1 MNKIFKLITSISF
14 LFFSINAALS
24 EENFF
29 NEALKMYQ
37 NEKYEDA
44 RFMLERNIV
53 FNPKDAKSYLYLAK
67 IYNHEEDQNKEEY
80 NLETTLLI
88 EPNNEE
94 AILMLMK
101 IALKKSNY
109 SKVNDLSQTFIKVC
123 KKLCDENNE
132 IQKSLKNIEPATMSL
147 DQNLNKILIIDFGSQ
162 FTQLIARR
170 IRELGVFSEIVS
182 HKKIKIK
189 HIDKSIKGIILSG
202 GPLNVYEINKYSFD
216 KKIIN
221 LSIPILGICF
231 GHQILSK
238 LNGGRVKQSKHREF
252 GLANIYKKNESLL
265 IKNFFNKQKSKKVWM
280 SHADQVS
287 KLPKNFKVIASSTNS
302 KFAIVENKLN
312 KFYGIQFHPEV
323 THTENG
329 KKLISNFIFLICK
342 IKRNWSSKDQK
353 IQLIKEVKDQVGS
366 EKVICA
372 LSGGVD
378 SSVVAQ
384 LLNKAIGK
392 KLYCIF
398 VNTGLLRK
406 NEEVQVVQTF
416 KKRLKINLIYVN
428 AEKEFLKKL
437 HNVSDPE
444 KKRKIIGNL
453 FIKIFE
459 RYAKKIKNVKFLAQ
473 GTLYPDLI
481 ESRSVTGSQ
490 TSKIKSHHNVG
501 GLPKKMK
508 LKLVEP
514 LKFLFKDE
522 VRKLGLELN
531 LNKDIISRHP
541 FPGPGLAIRMPGLI
555 TNEKIKILKEA
566 DYYFIQA
573 LRDHGLYHKIW
584 QAYAAL
590 LPVKTVGVMGDN
602 RTYEYLCLLRAITSE
617 DGMTA
622 DFYEFKKSFMETI
635 SNKIVNSIRGINR
648 VVYDITSKPPST
660 IELE

>member
-1 MNKIFKLITSISF
+1 
-14 LFFSINAALS
+14 
-24 EENFF
+24 
-29 NEALKMYQ
+29 
-37 NEKYEDA
+37 
-44 RFMLERNIV
+44 
-53 FNPKDAKSYLYLAK
+53 
-67 IYNHEEDQNKEEY
+67 
-80 NLETTLLI
+80 
-88 EPNNEE
+88 
-94 AILMLMK
+94 
-101 IALKKSNY
+101 
-109 SKVNDLSQTFIKVC
+109 
-123 KKLCDENNE
+123 
-132 IQKSLKNIEPATMSL
+132 MSL
-147 DQNLNKILIIDFGSQ
+147 DQSLKKILIIDFGSQ

-170 IRELGVFSEIVS
+170 IRELGVFSEIIS
-182 HKKIKIK
+182 HKKIKNINIK
-189 HIDKSIKGIILSG
+189 DSTKGIILSG

-216 KKIIN
+216 KRIIKN
-221 LSIPILGICF
+221 GIPVLGICF

-238 LNGGRVKQSKHREF
+238 LNGKD
-252 GLANIYKKNESLL
+252 SLL
-265 IKNFFNKQKSKKVWM
+265 IKKFFNNKKRIKVWM
-280 SHADQVS
+280 SHTDQVS
-287 KLPKNFKVIASSTNS
+287 KLPKNFDVIASSQNS
-302 KFAIVENKLN
+302 KFAIVENKLK
-312 KFYGIQFHPEV
+312 KFYGVQFHPEV

-329 KKLISNFIFLICK
+329 KKLISNFIFLICGL
-342 IKRNWSSKDQK
+342 KRNWSAKDQK
-353 IQLIKEVKDQVGS
+353 MKLISDVRNQVGQN
-366 EKVICA
+366 KVICA

-406 NEEVQVVQTF
+406 NEEKQVVETF

-428 AEKEFLKKL
+428 AEKEFLNRL
-437 HNVSDPE
+437 TNISDPE
-444 KKRKIIGNL
+444 QKRKIIGNL

-481 ESRSVTGSQ
+481 ESKSVTGSQ

-501 GLPKKMK
+501 GLPKRMK
-508 LKLVEP
+508 LNLVEP

-531 LNKDIISRHP
+531 LSREIISRHP
-541 FPGPGLAIRMPGLI
+541 FPGPGFLQA
-555 TNEKIKILKEA
+555 LKE
-566 DYYFIQA
+566 D
-573 LRDHGLYHKIW
+573 GLYDKIW

-622 DFYEFKKSFMETI
+622 DFYDFKKSFSQKI

>member
-1 MNKIFKLITSISF
+1 
-14 LFFSINAALS
+14 
-24 EENFF
+24 
-29 NEALKMYQ
+29 
-37 NEKYEDA
+37 
-44 RFMLERNIV
+44 
-53 FNPKDAKSYLYLAK
+53 
-67 IYNHEEDQNKEEY
+67 
-80 NLETTLLI
+80 
-88 EPNNEE
+88 
-94 AILMLMK
+94 
-101 IALKKSNY
+101 
-109 SKVNDLSQTFIKVC
+109 
-123 KKLCDENNE
+123 
-132 IQKSLKNIEPATMSL
+132 MSL
-147 DQNLNKILIIDFGSQ
+147 DQSLNKILIIDFGSQ

-170 IRELGVFSEIVS
+170 VRELGVFSEIVS
-182 HKKIKIK
+182 HKKIKNKDINS
-189 HIDKSIKGIILSG
+189 SIKGIILSG
-202 GPLNVYEINKYSFD
+202 GPLNVDEINKYSFD
-216 KKIIN
+216 KKIIEN
-221 LSIPILGICF
+221 DIPILGICF

-238 LNGGRVKQSKHREF
+238 LNGGKVKQSKHREF
-252 GLANIYKKNESLL
+252 GLANIHKRKESLFT
-265 IKNFFNKQKSKKVWM
+265 KNFFNNKKINKVWM

-287 KLPKNFKVIASSTNS
+287 KLPKNFKVIASSQNS
-302 KFAIVENKLN
+302 KFAIIENKSK
-312 KFYGIQFHPEV
+312 KFFGVQFHPEV

-342 IKRNWSSKDQK
+342 IKKNWSSKDQK
-353 IQLIKEVKDQVGS
+353 IRLIKDIKNQVG
-366 EKVICA
+366 ENKVICA

-392 KLYCIF
+392 NLFCIF

-406 NEEVQVVQTF
+406 DEEKQVVQTF
-416 KKRLKINLIYVN
+416 KKKLKINLIYVN
-428 AEKEFLKKL
+428 AEKEFIKKL
-437 HNVSDPE
+437 SNIADPE

-481 ESRSVTGSQ
+481 ESKSVTGSQ

-501 GLPKKMK
+501 GLPKKMR

-531 LNKDIISRHP
+531 LSSEIISRHP
-541 FPGPGLAIRMPGLI
+541 FPGPGLAIRMPGII
-555 TNEKIKILKEA
+555 TKEKINILKQA
-566 DYYFIQA
+566 DFFFIQA
-573 LRDHGLYHKIW
+573 LKDHGLYHKIW

-622 DFYEFKKSFMETI
+622 DFYEFKKPFIQMI

>member
-1 MNKIFKLITSISF
+1 
-14 LFFSINAALS
+14 
-24 EENFF
+24 
-29 NEALKMYQ
+29 
-37 NEKYEDA
+37 
-44 RFMLERNIV
+44 
-53 FNPKDAKSYLYLAK
+53 
-67 IYNHEEDQNKEEY
+67 
-80 NLETTLLI
+80 
-88 EPNNEE
+88 
-94 AILMLMK
+94 
-101 IALKKSNY
+101 
-109 SKVNDLSQTFIKVC
+109 
-123 KKLCDENNE
+123 
-132 IQKSLKNIEPATMSL
+132 MSL
-147 DQNLNKILIIDFGSQ
+147 DKNLNKILIIDFGSQ

-170 IRELGVFSEIVS
+170 IRESGVYSEIIS
-182 HKKIKIK
+182 HKKVKNK
-189 HIDKSIKGIILSG
+189 NIDNSIKGIILSG
-202 GPLNVYEINKYSFD
+202 GPLNVYQINKYSFD
-216 KKIIN
+216 KRIVEN
-221 LSIPILGICF
+221 QIPVLGICF

-238 LNGGRVKQSKHREF
+238 LNGGRVKQSKYREF
-252 GLANIYKKNESLL
+252 GLANIRKKRESILT
-265 IKNFFNKQKSKKVWM
+265 KNFFNKKNINKVWM

-287 KLPKNFKVIASSTNS
+287 KLPKNFNVIASSQNS
-302 KFAIVENKLN
+302 KFAIIENKKKN
-312 KFYGIQFHPEV
+312 FYGVQFHPEV

-329 KKLISNFIFLICK
+329 KKLINNFIFLICK

-353 IQLIKEVKDQVGS
+353 IKLIKDVQNLVGKN
-366 EKVICA
+366 KVICA

-392 KLYCIF
+392 KLFCIF

-406 NEEVQVVQTF
+406 NEEIQVVKTF
-416 KKRLKINLIYVN
+416 KKKLKINLIYVN
-428 AEKEFLKKL
+428 AENEFLRKL
-437 HNVSDPE
+437 NNVSDPE

-459 RYAKKIKNVKFLAQ
+459 RYAKRIKNVKFLAQ

-481 ESRSVTGSQ
+481 ESKSVTGSQ

-522 VRKLGLELN
+522 VRKLGLELK
-531 LNKDIISRHP
+531 LSKEIISRHP
-541 FPGPGLAIRMPGLI
+541 FPGPGLAIRMPGII
-555 TNEKIKILKEA
+555 TKEKIKILKEA
-566 DYYFIQA
+566 DNYFIQA
-573 LRDHGLYHKIW
+573 LREYNLYNKIW

-622 DFYEFKKSFMETI
+622 DFYDFKKSFIQMI
-635 SNKIVNSIRGINR
+635 SNKIVNSIRGVNR
-648 VVYDITSKPPST
+648 VVYDVTSKPPST

>member
-1 MNKIFKLITSISF
+1 MILNQS
-14 LFFSINAALS
+14 
-24 EENFF
+24 
-29 NEALKMYQ
+29 
-37 NEKYEDA
+37 
-44 RFMLERNIV
+44 LE
-53 FNPKDAKSYLYLAK
+53 
-67 IYNHEEDQNKEEY
+67 
-80 NLETTLLI
+80 
-88 EPNNEE
+88 
-94 AILMLMK
+94 
-101 IALKKSNY
+101 
-109 SKVNDLSQTFIKVC
+109 
-123 KKLCDENNE
+123 
-132 IQKSLKNIEPATMSL
+132 
-147 DQNLNKILIIDFGSQ
+147 KILIIDFGSQ

-182 HKKIKIK
+182 HKKIKYTDINN
-189 HIDKSIKGIILSG
+189 SIKGIILSG
-202 GPLNVYEINKYSFD
+202 GPLNVYQINKYSFD
-216 KKIIN
+216 KRIIEN
-221 LSIPILGICF
+221 QIPILGICF

-238 LNGGRVKQSKHREF
+238 LNGGRVKNSKHREF
-252 GLANIYKKNESLL
+252 GLASIYKKKDSLL
-265 IKNFFNKQKSKKVWM
+265 VKNIFGKKRRIDVWM

-287 KLPKNFKVIASSTNS
+287 KLPKNFNVIASSKNS
-302 KFAIVENKLN
+302 KFAIVENESK
-312 KFYGIQFHPEV
+312 KFYGVQFHPEV

-329 KKLISNFIFLICK
+329 KKLISNFIFFICK
-342 IKRNWSSKDQK
+342 IKKNWSSKDQK
-353 IQLIKEVKDQVGS
+353 VRLIKDLRKQIGKN
-366 EKVICA
+366 KVICA

-392 KLYCIF
+392 NLYCVF

-406 NEEVQVVQTF
+406 NEEKQVVATF

-428 AEKEFLKKL
+428 AENEFINKLK
-437 HNVSDPE
+437 NISDPE

-481 ESRSVTGSQ
+481 ESKSVTGSQ

-514 LKFLFKDE
+514 LKLLFKDE
-522 VRKLGLELN
+522 VRMLGLELN
-531 LNKDIISRHP
+531 LSREIISRHP
-541 FPGPGLAIRMPGLI
+541 FPGPGLAIRMPGII
-555 TNEKIKILKEA
+555 TKKKINILKEA
-566 DYYFIQA
+566 DHYYIQA
-573 LRDHGLYHKIW
+573 LKKHNLYHKIW

-622 DFYEFKKSFMETI
+622 DFYEFKKSFIQEI

-648 VVYDITSKPPST
+648 VVYDVTSKPPST

>member
-1 MNKIFKLITSISF
+1 M
-14 LFFSINAALS
+14 
-24 EENFF
+24 
-29 NEALKMYQ
+29 
-37 NEKYEDA
+37 
-44 RFMLERNIV
+44 
-53 FNPKDAKSYLYLAK
+53 
-67 IYNHEEDQNKEEY
+67 
-80 NLETTLLI
+80 TL
-88 EPNNEE
+88 N
-94 AILMLMK
+94 
-101 IALKKSNY
+101 
-109 SKVNDLSQTFIKVC
+109 
-123 KKLCDENNE
+123 
-132 IQKSLKNIEPATMSL
+132 
-147 DQNLNKILIIDFGSQ
+147 QNLSKILIIDFGSQ

-170 IRELGVFSEIVS
+170 IRELGIFSEIIS
-182 HKKIKIK
+182 HNKIKNKDIN
-189 HIDKSIKGIILSG
+189 HNIKGIILSG

-216 KKIIN
+216 KKIIEN
-221 LSIPILGICF
+221 GIPLLGICF

-238 LNGGRVKQSKHREF
+238 LNGGKVKQSKRREF
-252 GLANIYKKNESLL
+252 GMTNIHKKKDSLL
-265 IKNFFNKQKSKKVWM
+265 TKNFFNDKNSVKVWM

-287 KLPKNFKVIASSTNS
+287 RLPKNFEVIGSSLNS
-302 KFAIVENKLN
+302 KFAIIENRSKY
-312 KFYGIQFHPEV
+312 FYGVQFHPEV

-329 KKLISNFIFLICK
+329 KKLLSNFVFLICK
-342 IKRNWSSKDQK
+342 MKKNWSSKDQK
-353 IQLIKEVKDQVGS
+353 SKLIEEVRLQVG
-366 EKVICA
+366 ENKVICA

-406 NEEVQVVQTF
+406 NEEKQVVNTF
-416 KKRLKINLIYVN
+416 RKKLKINLIYVN
-428 AEKEFLKKL
+428 AENEFIQKLK
-437 HNVSDPE
+437 NVSDPE

-481 ESRSVTGSQ
+481 ESKSVTGSQ

-501 GLPKKMK
+501 GLPKKMR
-508 LKLVEP
+508 LNLVEP
-514 LKFLFKDE
+514 LKLLFKDE

-531 LNKDIISRHP
+531 LSKEIISRHP
-541 FPGPGLAIRMPGLI
+541 FPGPGLAIRIPGVL
-555 TNEKIKILKEA
+555 TKEKIKILKEA
-566 DYYFIQA
+566 DYLFINA
-573 LRDHGLYHKIW
+573 LKKNNLYDKIW

-622 DFYEFKKSFMETI
+622 DFYNFNKSFLQLI
-635 SNKIVNSIRGINR
+635 SNKIVNNVRGINR

>member
-1 MNKIFKLITSISF
+1 
-14 LFFSINAALS
+14 
-24 EENFF
+24 
-29 NEALKMYQ
+29 
-37 NEKYEDA
+37 
-44 RFMLERNIV
+44 
-53 FNPKDAKSYLYLAK
+53 
-67 IYNHEEDQNKEEY
+67 
-80 NLETTLLI
+80 
-88 EPNNEE
+88 
-94 AILMLMK
+94 
-101 IALKKSNY
+101 
-109 SKVNDLSQTFIKVC
+109 
-123 KKLCDENNE
+123 
-132 IQKSLKNIEPATMSL
+132 MSL
-147 DQNLNKILIIDFGSQ
+147 DQSLNKILIVDFGSQ

-170 IRELGVFSEIVS
+170 IRELGVYSEIIS

-189 HIDKSIKGIILSG
+189 DINKSVRGIILSG
-202 GPLNVYEINKYSFD
+202 GPLNVYQINKYSFD
-216 KKIIN
+216 KKILDLN
-221 LSIPILGICF
+221 LPILGICF

-238 LNGGRVKQSKHREF
+238 LNGGKVKQSKHREF
-252 GLANIYKKNESLL
+252 GLANIYKKKESLL
-265 IKNFFNKQKSKKVWM
+265 TKNFFGAKKTKKVWM

-287 KLPKNFKVIASSTNS
+287 KLPLNFKVIASSTNS
-302 KFAIVENKLN
+302 KFAIVENKN
-312 KFYGIQFHPEV
+312 KKFFGIQFHPEV
-323 THTENG
+323 THTESG
-329 KKLISNFIFLICK
+329 KKLIRNFIFLICK

-353 IQLIKEVKDQVGS
+353 LKLIREVRSQVGGN
-366 EKVICA
+366 KVICA

-406 NEEVQVVQTF
+406 NEEIQVVKTF
-416 KKRLKINLIYVN
+416 KKRLKMNLTYVN
-428 AEKEFLKKL
+428 AEKEFLSKL
-437 HNVSDPE
+437 KNVSDPE

-459 RYAKKIKNVKFLAQ
+459 RYAKKIKNVRFLAQ

-481 ESRSVTGSQ
+481 ESKSVTGSQ

-501 GLPKKMK
+501 GLPKKMN

-522 VRKLGLELN
+522 VRKLGLELK
-531 LNKDIISRHP
+531 LSKEIISRHP
-541 FPGPGLAIRMPGLI
+541 FPGPGLAIRMPGII

-573 LRDHGLYHKIW
+573 LKDYGIYHKIW

-622 DFYEFKKSFMETI
+622 DFFEFKKSFMQTI
-635 SNKIVNSIRGINR
+635 SNRIINSIRGINR
-648 VVYDITSKPPST
+648 VVYDVTSKPPST

>member
-1 MNKIFKLITSISF
+1 
-14 LFFSINAALS
+14 
-24 EENFF
+24 
-29 NEALKMYQ
+29 
-37 NEKYEDA
+37 
-44 RFMLERNIV
+44 
-53 FNPKDAKSYLYLAK
+53 
-67 IYNHEEDQNKEEY
+67 
-80 NLETTLLI
+80 
-88 EPNNEE
+88 
-94 AILMLMK
+94 
-101 IALKKSNY
+101 
-109 SKVNDLSQTFIKVC
+109 
-123 KKLCDENNE
+123 
-132 IQKSLKNIEPATMSL
+132 MSL
-147 DQNLNKILIIDFGSQ
+147 DKNLDKILIIDFGSQ

-170 IRELGVFSEIVS
+170 TRELGVFSEIVS
-182 HKKIKIK
+182 HKKISISQ
-189 HIDKSIKGIILSG
+189 IDSTVKGIILSG
-202 GPLNVYEINKYSFD
+202 GPLNVYESNKYSFD
-216 KKIIN
+216 KRILFKN
-221 LSIPILGICF
+221 VPVLGICF

-238 LNGGRVKQSKHREF
+238 VMGGRVKQSKHREF
-252 GLANIYKKNESLL
+252 GLANIYKKNDSQ
-265 IKNFFNKQKSKKVWM
+265 IIQNFFKNKKSAKVWM

-287 KLPKNFKVIASSTNS
+287 KLPKNFKVVASSQNS
-302 KFAIVENKLN
+302 SFAIVENKIQ
-312 KFYGIQFHPEV
+312 KFYGVQFHPEV
-323 THTENG
+323 THTQNG
-329 KKLISNFIFLICK
+329 IKILSNFIFLICK
-342 IKRNWSSKDQK
+342 FKKNWSSKDQK
-353 IQLIKEVKDQVGS
+353 IKLIKEVQNQVGNN
-366 EKVICA
+366 KVICA

-392 KLYCIF
+392 NLYCIF

-406 NEEVQVVQTF
+406 NEEKQVVNTF
-416 KKRLKINLIYVN
+416 KKKLKINLIYVN
-428 AEKEFLKKL
+428 AEKEFLSKL
-437 HNVSDPE
+437 NNISDPE

-508 LKLVEP
+508 LQLVEP

-531 LNKDIISRHP
+531 LSNDIISRHP

-555 TNEKIKILKEA
+555 TKEKIKILKEA
-566 DYYFIQA
+566 DYLFIKA

-602 RTYEYLCLLRAITSE
+602 RTYEFLCLLRAITSE

-622 DFYEFKKSFMETI
+622 DYYDFKKSFMQTV
-635 SNKIVNSIRGINR
+635 SNQIVNSIRGINR
-648 VVYDITSKPPST
+648 VVYDVTSKPPST